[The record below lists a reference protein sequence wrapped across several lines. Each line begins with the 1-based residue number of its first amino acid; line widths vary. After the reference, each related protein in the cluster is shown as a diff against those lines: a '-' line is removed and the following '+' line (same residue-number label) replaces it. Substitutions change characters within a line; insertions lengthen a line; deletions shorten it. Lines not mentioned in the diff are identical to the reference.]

1 MTFCMKEKVD
11 YDMQNYYQFTK
22 LNSLINKREVLNDS
36 FD

>member
-11 YDMQNYYQFTK
+11 YDMQKYYQSTK